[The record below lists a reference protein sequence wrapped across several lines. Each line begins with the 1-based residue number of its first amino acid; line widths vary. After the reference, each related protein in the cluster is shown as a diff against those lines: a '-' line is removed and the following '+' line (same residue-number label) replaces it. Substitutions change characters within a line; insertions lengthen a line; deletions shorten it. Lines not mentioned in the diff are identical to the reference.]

1 MHWLASLNIA
11 GKLQLAPGLLI
22 ILLLVTAGA
31 AYYGISEQQALIE
44 DIHSQRIKQ
53 YQEASTGVAYAQLLI
68 RESYSTV
75 QRFIEAGQID
85 PVDLTDIR
93 KELLGIADDLQ
104 KQVQSSLHNPG
115 LNPDEVDLYK
125 QLDEQSQALR
135 QSVVELLDG
144 AAADGINSLAGNLS
158 LARSQFNYVD
168 TLYAKLVD
176 IQKDLTEQ
184 AFASANSKAALIIKA
199 LILLTV
205 LSLLVAISVSLL
217 ISRHIVASI
226 SRIREGAVNLCSG
239 NLTQRVRVIGRD
251 EIAQTAN
258 AFNTLIDSFQTTV
271 REVVHGSDQLASSAY
286 QLNQSANQLADG
298 SKQQA
303 DSASSAAITV
313 EQMTANI
320 HSLSQNAQF
329 VRAAAAQSLSNT
341 QAGVSSLGQLRA
353 ELMQMQQAS
362 ASITLSVNDFVRST
376 ASISDMTNQVKALA
390 AQTNLL
396 ALNAAIEAAR
406 AGDQGRGF
414 AVVAAEVR
422 QLAERS
428 SAAANSID
436 DVTRALV
443 GQSGAVEK
451 SLAAGATAMNGSHE
465 QLAHLEQLFASARN
479 SVDEVFQGIE
489 SMAGAVE
496 EQSLGSQGIAR
507 SIEHISSMADAS
519 NQVCR
524 DTFQATQLLR
534 NLADSLQ
541 STTSR
546 FNV

>member
-1 MHWLASLNIA
+1 M
-11 GKLQLAPGLLI
+11 LI
-22 ILLLVTAGA
+22 ILLLVTTGA

-75 QRFIEAGQID
+75 QRFIEAGRID
-85 PVDLTDIR
+85 PADLTDIR
-93 KELLGIADDLQ
+93 KELLGMADDLQ
-104 KQVQSSLHNPG
+104 KQVQSSLHDSG

-144 AAADGINSLAGNLS
+144 AEADGINSLAGNLS

-168 TLYAKLVD
+168 TLYAKLVNM
-176 IQKDLTEQ
+176 QKDLTEQ

-217 ISRHIVASI
+217 ISRHIAASI
-226 SRIREGAVNLCSG
+226 SRIREGAVNLCGG

-313 EQMTANI
+313 EQMTASI

-329 VRAAAAQSLSNT
+329 VKAAAAQSLSNT

-451 SLAAGATAMNGSHE
+451 SLAAGAAAMTGSHE

-496 EQSLGSQGIAR
+496 EQSMGSQGITR

-546 FNV
+546 FSV